1 MNKDKNK
8 NFSQD
13 KKYNLYDRLTGKSEL
28 EKIREK
34 KFEPYSFENNNFQL
48 FTLMISLFSFVI
60 LSVFLLIQDNRIIT
74 HLEVLKGD
82 GIQTSPPSR
91 FFIDDILVFAD
102 REKIQCEDESEILLL
117 KSECPMVVDI
127 HLNYAQVKNNSFVIT
142 GLLIFSSLVSVFIF
156 CSFIHR
162 ATRNLLTLKYENQAL
177 NADQSVFW
185 LLVPVVN
192 FWRSFQVFQHLYLG
206 SNPRKSSNFIV
217 RIFKS
222 WYVFYLLILLW
233 VLSLVLFT
241 LFNRRTIDF
250 FWSRQNELL
259 YNLIDYYNIL
269 FLSDTVLIIIG
280 ILSIINVVVI
290 NTFQNLR
297 HKEVG
302 MIIIDPK
309 KMIRK

>member
-1 MNKDKNK
+1 M
-8 NFSQD
+8 
-13 KKYNLYDRLTGKSEL
+13 
-28 EKIREK
+28 
-34 KFEPYSFENNNFQL
+34 
-48 FTLMISLFSFVI
+48 
-60 LSVFLLIQDNRIIT
+60 
-74 HLEVLKGD
+74 
-82 GIQTSPPSR
+82 
-91 FFIDDILVFAD
+91 
-102 REKIQCEDESEILLL
+102 
-117 KSECPMVVDI
+117 
-127 HLNYAQVKNNSFVIT
+127 
-142 GLLIFSSLVSVFIF
+142 
-156 CSFIHR
+156 
-162 ATRNLLTLKYENQAL
+162 KYENQEL

-185 LLVPVVN
+185 LLVPIVN

-217 RIFKS
+217 GIFKS

-241 LFNRRTIDF
+241 IFNRRTIDF
-250 FWSRQNELL
+250 FWSRQNEIL

-302 MIIIDPK
+302 MIIVDPK